1 MPWGHAT
8 SPHPGGTVNVGPT
21 SEVAGARGEV
31 PAEGTLWWPCGVTAG
46 DVGWSGDAVVALGCH
61 RPGCGSVCGHCGGLG
76 MSPLDSGPR
85 WVTAGRVWGPVR
97 WPGCGGRVAV
107 SGAGGRGCFLPLI
120 TANWLCL
127 AGPTAGGAWGGHGG
141 CKRISLLL
149 PPPRPSRGPASCPP
163 AAHPAPAPCHA
174 PAGTREP
181 PRTRSPRRRGKG
193 GTRRGR
199 NPPKPSRTAVPRPPR
214 IPAPSP
220 GTVATGR
227 KVGRRV
233 PWTPTLL
240 PPRPTPPSSTP
251 SSARSGTCHRRSW
264 MCPPCP
270 HPWPRPEL
278 LDAFKEFDTDQ
289 DGYISYKDLGACMR
303 TLGYMP
309 TEMELIEISQ
319 HIKMRMG
326 GRVDFEDFVQ
336 MMGPKLR
343 EETAHM
349 VGVRELKIAFREFDM
364 NGDGEIS
371 TAEMR
376 EAIAALLGEQLKAQE
391 VDEILQDV
399 DLNGDGHVDFDEFVM
414 MLSSR

>member
-1 MPWGHAT
+1 PSGPGPMPRSRGDKGTPKDTEAPQKDKGGHEAGEKTPKALDDGGGPPAPKNSGSESRHGSHGQKSGKKGPVDPHAAAT
-8 SPHPGGTVNVGPT
+8 KTYSPFLNTVFGKV
-21 SEVAGARGEV
+21 
-31 PAEGTLWWPCGVTAG
+31 GTLRG
-46 DVGWSGDAVVALGCH
+46 DVG
-61 RPGCGSVCGHCGGLG
+61 
-76 MSPLDSGPR
+76 
-85 WVTAGRVWGPVR
+85 VR
-97 WPGCGGRVAV
+97 
-107 SGAGGRGCFLPLI
+107 
-120 TANWLCL
+120 
-127 AGPTAGGAWGGHGG
+127 
-141 CKRISLLL
+141 
-149 PPPRPSRGPASCPP
+149 
-163 AAHPAPAPCHA
+163 
-174 PAGTREP
+174 
-181 PRTRSPRRRGKG
+181 
-193 GTRRGR
+193 
-199 NPPKPSRTAVPRPPR
+199 
-214 IPAPSP
+214 
-220 GTVATGR
+220 
-227 KVGRRV
+227 
-233 PWTPTLL
+233 
-240 PPRPTPPSSTP
+240 
-251 SSARSGTCHRRSW
+251 
-264 MCPPCP
+264 
-270 HPWPRPEL
+270 L

-399 DLNGDGHVDFDEFVM
+399 DLNGDGHVDFDGEEIP
-414 MLSSR
+414 LPWG

>member
-1 MPWGHAT
+1 PPGPGPMPRSRGDKGTPKDTEPPQKGKGGH
-8 SPHPGGTVNVGPT
+8 
-21 SEVAGARGEV
+21 EAGEKPPKAPE
-31 PAEGTLWWPCGVTAG
+31 
-46 DVGWSGDAVVALGCH
+46 D
-61 RPGCGSVCGHCGGLG
+61 GGL
-76 MSPLDSGPR
+76 PAPKNSGSESR
-85 WVTAGRVWGPVR
+85 H
-97 WPGCGGRVAV
+97 
-107 SGAGGRGCFLPLI
+107 
-120 TANWLCL
+120 
-127 AGPTAGGAWGGHGG
+127 GGHGQKSG
-141 CKRISLLL
+141 KK
-149 PPPRPSRGPASCPP
+149 G
-163 AAHPAPAPCHA
+163 AADPHA
-174 PAGTREP
+174 AAIKTYSPFLNTVFGKEREL
-181 PRTRSPRRRGKG
+181 SPEE
-193 GTRRGR
+193 
-199 NPPKPSRTAVPRPPR
+199 
-214 IPAPSP
+214 
-220 GTVATGR
+220 
-227 KVGRRV
+227 
-233 PWTPTLL
+233 LD
-240 PPRPTPPSSTP
+240 
-251 SSARSGTCHRRSW
+251 
-264 MCPPCP
+264 
-270 HPWPRPEL
+270 EL

-349 VGVRELKIAFREFDM
+349 VGVRELKIAFREFDV

>member
-1 MPWGHAT
+1 MPRSRGDKGTPKDTEPPQKGKGGH
-8 SPHPGGTVNVGPT
+8 
-21 SEVAGARGEV
+21 EEGEI
-31 PAEGTLWWPCGVTAG
+31 PPKAPE
-46 DVGWSGDAVVALGCH
+46 DVGAPAPKNSCSESRH
-61 RPGCGSVCGHCGGLG
+61 
-76 MSPLDSGPR
+76 
-85 WVTAGRVWGPVR
+85 
-97 WPGCGGRVAV
+97 
-107 SGAGGRGCFLPLI
+107 
-120 TANWLCL
+120 
-127 AGPTAGGAWGGHGG
+127 GGHGQKSG
-141 CKRISLLL
+141 KKS
-149 PPPRPSRGPASCPP
+149 PADPH
-163 AAHPAPAPCHA
+163 AAATKTYSPFLNTVF
-174 PAGTREP
+174 GKEREL
-181 PRTRSPRRRGKG
+181 SPEE
-193 GTRRGR
+193 
-199 NPPKPSRTAVPRPPR
+199 
-214 IPAPSP
+214 
-220 GTVATGR
+220 
-227 KVGRRV
+227 
-233 PWTPTLL
+233 LD
-240 PPRPTPPSSTP
+240 
-251 SSARSGTCHRRSW
+251 
-264 MCPPCP
+264 
-270 HPWPRPEL
+270 EL

-289 DGYISYKDLGACMR
+289 DGYISYKDLGECMR

-349 VGVRELKIAFREFDM
+349 VGVRELKIAFRESDLWSWGGASGRGGRVTPTLQFDM

>member
-1 MPWGHAT
+1 PPGPGPMPRSRGDKGTPKETQPPQKGKGGHEEEGEKAPKAPEDVGAPSEAPCAHPVLSWGHPA
-8 SPHPGGTVNVGPT
+8 SPHPGGTINGPT
-21 SEVAGARGEV
+21 LQERE
-31 PAEGTLWWPCGVTAG
+31 L
-46 DVGWSGDAVVALGCH
+46 
-61 RPGCGSVCGHCGGLG
+61 
-76 MSPLDSGPR
+76 SPEELD
-85 WVTAGRVWGPVR
+85 
-97 WPGCGGRVAV
+97 
-107 SGAGGRGCFLPLI
+107 
-120 TANWLCL
+120 
-127 AGPTAGGAWGGHGG
+127 
-141 CKRISLLL
+141 
-149 PPPRPSRGPASCPP
+149 
-163 AAHPAPAPCHA
+163 
-174 PAGTREP
+174 
-181 PRTRSPRRRGKG
+181 
-193 GTRRGR
+193 
-199 NPPKPSRTAVPRPPR
+199 
-214 IPAPSP
+214 
-220 GTVATGR
+220 
-227 KVGRRV
+227 
-233 PWTPTLL
+233 
-240 PPRPTPPSSTP
+240 
-251 SSARSGTCHRRSW
+251 
-264 MCPPCP
+264 
-270 HPWPRPEL
+270 EL

-399 DLNGDGHVDFDEFVM
+399 DLNGDGHVDFD
-414 MLSSR
+414 

>member
-1 MPWGHAT
+1 PTCPPGSMPRNRGDK
-8 SPHPGGTVNVGPT
+8 GTPKDTETPSKGK
-21 SEVAGARGEV
+21 EGEV
-31 PAEGTLWWPCGVTAG
+31 SEKTSKASEEGGGP
-46 DVGWSGDAVVALGCH
+46 
-61 RPGCGSVCGHCGGLG
+61 PGTKSPGSESRH
-76 MSPLDSGPR
+76 
-85 WVTAGRVWGPVR
+85 
-97 WPGCGGRVAV
+97 
-107 SGAGGRGCFLPLI
+107 
-120 TANWLCL
+120 
-127 AGPTAGGAWGGHGG
+127 GGHGQKNSKKAPG
-141 CKRISLLL
+141 D
-149 PPPRPSRGPASCPP
+149 PN
-163 AAHPAPAPCHA
+163 AAANK
-174 PAGTREP
+174 TY
-181 PRTRSPRRRGKG
+181 SPFL
-193 GTRRGR
+193 
-199 NPPKPSRTAVPRPPR
+199 N
-214 IPAPSP
+214 
-220 GTVATGR
+220 TVFG
-227 KVGRRV
+227 KVG
-233 PWTPTLL
+233 T
-240 PPRPTPPSSTP
+240 
-251 SSARSGTCHRRSW
+251 AGQ
-264 MCPPCP
+264 
-270 HPWPRPEL
+270 EL

-371 TAEMR
+371 SAEMR

-399 DLNGDGHVDFDEFVM
+399 DLNGDGRVDFDEFVM